1 MSVHLEAL
9 ADEVFTAAAAQA
21 RGDGEAIRL
30 PFGEVRR
37 NPAYPDLF
45 FLNGITDLQAP
56 DWTASELEG
65 VIADHLAGLPRVRI
79 SSRDPATIAGLGPRL
94 ATVGYDAECRVAMV
108 QVAPANPPGGGPEVR
123 LVESAAD
130 WRAFER
136 LIEEDTREHGWTPAM
151 TGQLV
156 ALYHWQAENQPQSW
170 LLAGLHGDGVGYV
183 GLYQHGTVGYLHA
196 LYTRASARRRGVGSS
211 LVDAVGGRARTV
223 GCERVTLQCTRDSF
237 LPAFYQ
243 AFGFRT
249 VGEMWIWMRSA
260 KP

>member
-1 MSVHLEAL
+1 MSVQLEAL

-45 FLNGITDLQAP
+45 FLNDITDLRAP
-56 DWTASELEG
+56 DWTVAELERVVAEHLPG
-65 VIADHLAGLPRVRI
+65 VTRARI
-79 SSRDPATIAGLGPRL
+79 SSRDPATVAGLGPRL
-94 ATVGYDAECRVAMV
+94 AGAGYDAECRVAMV
-108 QVAPANPPGGGPEVR
+108 QVAPQNPPGGGSEVR

-136 LIEEDTREHGWTPAM
+136 LIEENTREYGWTAPM

-156 ALYHWQAENQPQSW
+156 ALCHWQAENQPQSW
-170 LLAGLHGDGVGYV
+170 LLARAGGGPVGFV
-183 GLYQHGTVGYLHA
+183 GFYQHGTVGYLHA

-211 LVDAVGGRARTV
+211 LVDAVGGQARTI
-223 GCERVTLQCTRDSF
+223 GCERVTLECTRDSF